1 VLAVAPAQE
10 TTDDD
15 MLCIGMIRMENER
28 GKEEHCLP
36 ALQQALYSMDG
47 KVVSSEIDQLRHDR
61 ESGFFCG
68 APHRPVRHRSRS
80 HYITSF
86 AIAISKAVSCEKKI
100 PLETIVHSLY

>member
-15 MLCIGMIRMENER
+15 MLCIGMISMENER

-47 KVVSSEIDQLRHDR
+47 KLVSSELDQLLYDTI
-61 ESGFFCG
+61 EKAASVVVL
-68 APHRPVRHRSRS
+68 PIVR
-80 HYITSF
+80 F
-86 AIAISKAVSCEKKI
+86 AIVLDHIISH
-100 PLETIVHSLY
+100 PSLSLFRKQSRARKRSP